1 MIGTITKGSNFKG
14 LLKYLLSKEKAQLLD
29 SNMLGGDYHE
39 LSAEFN
45 LSVSLRPTV
54 ARPVYHVSLSLD
66 PGEKLSEIQWS
77 ELARKYLDQMGFGD
91 SQFVAVKHSDRHHK
105 HLHIVTS
112 KIDLDGQVVNTQYD
126 YFRSQTI
133 IRNLEVEY
141 QLKQLQSSWVVNRR
155 QQPRREI
162 ELLNKTWDKS
172 VRRHLQTTIDS
183 VVKHNSSLTV
193 PQLLQKLDERQI
205 NHQVHYAD
213 NATVRGL
220 SYSYNGINY
229 SGTSLG
235 RAYTFPGLQK
245 HRGIQCN
252 NHIEREIYQT
262 CSMSPQTSIATQQL
276 LQALARQQQKQD
288 EIISS
293 QKRKQQSR
301 QLEEQLAPVEQ
312 EDLSKKAEG
321 KPTAL
326 GTRIGA
332 REGNKDLRPPLH
344 SLSSKAEEGNK
355 QSSRK
360 VKVNNKP
367 DQSTPLPSALCPL
380 PPGRAGV
387 GLPSSTTMEHN
398 QSPQNNDPQKNGQEV
413 FEWGRFAKAI
423 GQSDAYLNRVVEIIS
438 DHKQGQSL
446 DERAVAAFNKDYD
459 QYCSTQSQLRQ
470 WYEAA
475 QKRKASLK
483 YLNRITEVT
492 FAFNA
497 PVPTPLSEKVIA
509 AMNKD
514 LALTSARRRRALG
527 DQLPVTSEQ
536 QEETKNLSETTVEVS
551 REQIPE
557 TNTQISH
564 NQEETKVLSN
574 TEQLPEA
581 AKDLSVSNGHLSDS
595 QQQSTDEQKSDQ
607 EKPSV
612 DKNLLGASKE
622 MLNAHWSLLTEKI
635 EELAKDTAKAQAQ
648 IVAESVEYTFRNL
661 LEHHTSVE
669 MKQTAEI
676 LHQQLLKLSERSV
689 NQFATHA
696 AQKALDL
703 ENELKASES
712 LGQLFSDYIN
722 DRKQIFDVE
731 ELLGKYIQIRGGD
744 ISVNQLL
751 TELSEHRD
759 ILESTQTVLDEYAQ
773 KQQHKETVEALLE
786 EYINA
791 RDTAN
796 AIEQVLYQH
805 GERQNGALELHTQ
818 QWQMQILDGELTVT
832 TFDDN
837 REILKVNGTQVLKF
851 SEDPNEQKQLTKFA
865 AWTRTELAQAQAS
878 QSQQLNN
885 NRSRGRGR

>member
-1 MIGTITKGSNFKG
+1 MIGNITKGSNFKG
-14 LLKYLLSKEKAQLLD
+14 LLKYLLSKDKAQLLV

-54 ARPVYHVSLSLD
+54 ARPVNHVSLSLD
-66 PGEKLSEIQWS
+66 PGEKLSDRQWS
-77 ELARKYLDQMGFGD
+77 EVAHKYLEQMGFAD

-112 KIDLDGQVVNTQYD
+112 QIDLDGQVVNTEYD
-126 YFRSQTI
+126 YFRSQTV

-193 PQLLQKLDERQI
+193 PQLLQKLHERQI
-205 NHQVHYAD
+205 NHQVHYSD

-235 RAYTFPGLQK
+235 RAYTFKGLQK

-276 LQALARQQQKQD
+276 LQTLARQQQKQD

-332 REGNKDLRPPLH
+332 SEGNKDLRPPLH
-344 SLSSKAEEGNK
+344 SLPSKAEEGNK

-398 QSPQNNDPQKNGQEV
+398 QSPQNHDPKKNGQEV

-423 GQSDAYLNRVVEIIS
+423 GQSDAYLNRVVEIIC

-509 AMNKD
+509 AMEKD
-514 LALTSARRRRALG
+514 LAAASVESE
-527 DQLPVTSEQ
+527 QLSVTSKQSSVETEQ
-536 QEETKNLSETTVEVS
+536 QQETKEIL
-551 REQIPE
+551 
-557 TNTQISH
+557 
-564 NQEETKVLSN
+564 N
-574 TEQLPEA
+574 TEQLPEE
-581 AKDLSVSNGHLSDS
+581 AKDSSLSNGHLSDS

-607 EKPSV
+607 QKPSV

-722 DRKQIFDVE
+722 DRKPIFDVE

-751 TELSEHRD
+751 SELSEHREN
-759 ILESTQTVLDEYAQ
+759 LESAQTVLDEYAQ
-773 KQQHKETVEALLE
+773 KQQHKEIVEALLE

-805 GERQNGALELHTQ
+805 GERQNGAINLHTQ